1 MARRTELAVV
11 GAGPA
16 GMAAAVVAAQAGAR
30 VTVVDEYSRPGGQY
44 WKQLPRAFELADP
57 GALGS
62 QYARGH
68 AFATRLGHPN
78 IELLADTLVWGVAAD
93 GALLLQ
99 HGAEGERLAYDAL
112 VLATGAY
119 DRPIAFPGWD
129 LPGVIT
135 AGAVQT
141 LVKSQRVLPGRNV
154 LLVGSGPF
162 LLPVAEQLLL
172 GGGRVAAVIEAT
184 TPRTW
189 LPYAPRAWGHWDR
202 FREGAHYL
210 DTLRRHHV
218 PIRTG
223 QIVLRA
229 EGRERVER
237 VTVAAVDSD
246 WRPCP
251 GTEETYLV
259 DTLAIGYGFLVST
272 ELAQLLGCAMRWD
285 PYQEQEL
292 PIHDQEQQST
302 VTGVYVAGEL
312 TGVAGAEVALVEGY
326 VAGLAAAAR
335 LGKLSA
341 AQAQPR
347 LEQARRRLAYL
358 RRFASIVKELFRM
371 RPGIYELADD
381 ATVIC
386 RCEEVTT
393 GEIRRAVAHGART
406 ANALKAWTRVG
417 MGPCQGR
424 VCGNLVTHLI
434 ADQAGLPL
442 ESVRG
447 FTTRPPIK
455 PVPIGLLAEPTE
467 ESVLHSA
474 AS

>member
-68 AFATRLGHPN
+68 AFAARLGHPN

-135 AGAVQT
+135 AGAAQT

-162 LLPVAEQLLL
+162 L
-172 GGGRVAAVIEAT
+172 
-184 TPRTW
+184 
-189 LPYAPRAWGHWDR
+189 
-202 FREGAHYL
+202 
-210 DTLRRHHV
+210 LRRHHV

-251 GTEETYLV
+251 GMEETYLV

-272 ELAQLLGCAMRWD
+272 ELARLLGCAMRWD

-312 TGVAGAEVALVEGY
+312 TGVAGAEVALAEGY

-347 LEQARRRLAYL
+347 LEQARRRLAHL
-358 RRFASIVKELFRM
+358 RRFASIVNELFRM

-386 RCEEVTT
+386 RCEEVTA
-393 GEIRRAVAHGART
+393 GEIRRAVAYGART

-442 ESVRG
+442 ESVPG